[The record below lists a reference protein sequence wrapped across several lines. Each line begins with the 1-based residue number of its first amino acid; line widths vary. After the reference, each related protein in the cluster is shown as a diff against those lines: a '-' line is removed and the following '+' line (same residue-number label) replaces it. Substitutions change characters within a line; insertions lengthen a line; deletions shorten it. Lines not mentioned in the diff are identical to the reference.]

1 MTEDTVLAQLRG
13 IHLPADP
20 GLVAPSTFALW
31 PFVLLA
37 AVVGAILVVRIWR
50 GSQWRRAARAEMA
63 RILEVDDQ
71 STQWSMLL
79 AFSASLSERARRPV
93 TLPPLAYR
101 RPDTVSQGE
110 RNEFITFLSR
120 ELGR

>member
-1 MTEDTVLAQLRG
+1 MTEDTVLTQLRD

-31 PFVLLA
+31 PVVLLA

-50 GSQWRRAARAEMA
+50 GSQWRRTARAELA
-63 RILEVDDQ
+63 GILEVDDH

-110 RNEFITFLSR
+110 RNEFIAFLSR